1 MTIQR
6 RDLFYHDGWR
16 GIVAAAAPPPFAP
29 IDFCL
34 HFGGLLGTHCY
45 RGFHV
50 DYETVDGMLRIR
62 ELHLSLSDADRALVE
77 AGALFGLVP
86 EFTTPSHIVYHDLPL
101 KYSGALIVRDTD
113 RRRADRSTSDSAH
126 GILTWKDGQLASERW
141 TTLDSLPEEFTPESV
156 WIDYGIMMWLPAET
170 DQEQA

>member
-6 RDLFYHDGWR
+6 RDFLYHEGWR

-29 IDFCL
+29 IDFGL

-50 DYETVDGMLRIR
+50 DYETVQEMLRIR
-62 ELHLSLSDADRALVE
+62 ELHLSLNDVDRAIVE
-77 AGALFGLVP
+77 AGTLFGVVP
-86 EFTTPSHIVYHDLPL
+86 EFVASSHIVYRDVPL
-101 KYSGALIVRDTD
+101 KYSGTLIVRDVD
-113 RRRADRSTSDSAH
+113 RGPASESESQSDH
-126 GILTWKDGQLASERW
+126 GMLTWENGQIVSERW

-156 WIDYGIMMWLPAET
+156 WVDYGIMMWLPAET
-170 DQEQA
+170 RQK